1 MSSNIKHFG
10 GEILRFKEFR
20 EKAGL
25 SQREA
30 GEKLGVSD
38 SAVCLW
44 EREKDGSFPRANML
58 PQIARL
64 YGVTV
69 DALLS
74 DGKEKTSE

>member
-1 MSSNIKHFG
+1 M
-10 GEILRFKEFR
+10 
-20 EKAGL
+20 
-25 SQREA
+25 
-30 GEKLGVSD
+30 GVSD

-69 DALLS
+69 DELLS